1 MNNRGIAITWK
12 RPLTHLASV
21 CDYRMREAARS
32 NGEQCAPMDRLAR
45 SLQCGFSSPVQ
56 GTDIA
61 LEAQRAKLQRVVETA
76 REATPTA

>member
-32 NGEQCAPMDRLAR
+32 NGEQCVPMDRLAR

-61 LEAQRAKLQRVVETA
+61 LEAQRAKLQRAVEAA
-76 REATPTA
+76 REASSTA